1 MCCRLAAGR
10 SRSDQSACSINSLM
24 CVMSVSLQ
32 LVATR
37 GYHVEGAEV
46 DTQSCM
52 DQSILAIFENST
64 VPSEVRTK
72 AGDSGGGTL

>member
-1 MCCRLAAGR
+1 MECVVELQQAEVDQIR
-10 SRSDQSACSINSLM
+10 SCQISSLM
-24 CVMSVSLQ
+24 CVLSMSLQ
-32 LVATR
+32 LVETR

-46 DTQSCM
+46 DAQSCM

-72 AGDSGGGTL
+72 AKPRRSG

>member
-1 MCCRLAAGR
+1 M
-10 SRSDQSACSINSLM
+10 
-24 CVMSVSLQ
+24 
-32 LVATR
+32 
-37 GYHVEGAEV
+37 EGAEV

-72 AGDSGGGTL
+72 AGHQLFRRRSIIDENNKDYRL